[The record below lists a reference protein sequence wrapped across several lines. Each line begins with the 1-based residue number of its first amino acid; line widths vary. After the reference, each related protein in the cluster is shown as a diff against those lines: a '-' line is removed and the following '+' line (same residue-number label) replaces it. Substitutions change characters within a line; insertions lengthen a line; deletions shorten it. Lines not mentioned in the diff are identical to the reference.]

1 MNFPGDVGRR
11 APYTHSYLGG
21 RRSRGRDYHI
31 SRRTRHELQAHHG
44 HVALLNR
51 PRAGPALV
59 CECEC
64 VNVNVCHCVIS
75 DTQLQEGFLDG
86 AGGAFSE
93 AFSGFPYSS
102 VRLLVPPSRLFHDHS
117 SGFWWAPHGRL
128 RPSWAERKEPSPR
141 RCPHPVRHASIALG

>member
-31 SRRTRHELQAHHG
+31 SRCTRHELQAHHG

-59 CECEC
+59 CE
-64 VNVNVCHCVIS
+64 V
-75 DTQLQEGFLDG
+75 
-86 AGGAFSE
+86 
-93 AFSGFPYSS
+93 
-102 VRLLVPPSRLFHDHS
+102 LV
-117 SGFWWAPHGRL
+117 
-128 RPSWAERKEPSPR
+128 
-141 RCPHPVRHASIALG
+141 